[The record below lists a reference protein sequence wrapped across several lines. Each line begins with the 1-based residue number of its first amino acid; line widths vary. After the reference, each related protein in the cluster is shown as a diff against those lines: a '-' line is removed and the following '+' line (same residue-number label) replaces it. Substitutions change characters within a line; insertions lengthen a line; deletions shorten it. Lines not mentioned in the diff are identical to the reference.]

1 LRTGAL
7 GSARTE
13 AKLKRTSLDG
23 AACPVARALDATG
36 DWWSLLIVRDAFD
49 GVRRFSEFQKSL
61 GLSKGILSARLR
73 RLVALDVLKPAP
85 ASDGSAYQ
93 EYVLTQKGLDL
104 FPVVVALRQWGED
117 HCFARGEQHSVLVD
131 NETGH
136 HIGRLEVRSKSG
148 RVLRS
153 SQTLVRKPGRPSSPT
168 RRSARPAG
176 R

>member
-1 LRTGAL
+1 LR
-7 GSARTE
+7 RHIE
-13 AKLKRTSLDG
+13 PDRDKRLHT
-23 AACPVARALDATG
+23 
-36 DWWSLLIVRDAFD
+36 FD

-73 RLVALDVLKPAP
+73 RLVALGVLKPAP

-136 HIGRLEVRSKSG
+136 RIARLEVRSKSG
-148 RVLRS
+148 RALRS
-153 SQTLVRKPGRPSSPT
+153 SQTLVKKPGRPSPPT